1 MAEEITWN
9 TDELKAFAKSLNH
22 DKDGRALK
30 LRMQSQF
37 DTITEDLRD
46 RLREDVRHLPHLGAY
61 PDEVAEGLTFKT
73 KIIGG
78 SKARV
83 SLTGEGKTPKG
94 KWREI
99 GKLLDAGYLFH
110 PAWGHWR
117 GNPPPAYLREAVPEG
132 PPLVDDVIKEATPAM
147 KDQIRSV
154 LNEYLDQLTN
164 IRKAQA

>member
-1 MAEEITWN
+1 MAEVEWN
-9 TDELKAFAKSLNH
+9 TDQLKLFAKSLAH

-37 DTITEDLRD
+37 DSITEDLRD
-46 RLREDVRHLPHLGAY
+46 RLREDVRKLPHLGEY
-61 PDEVAEGLTFKT
+61 PEDVAEGIVFKT

-78 SKARV
+78 KNARV
-83 SLTGEGKTPKG
+83 SLVGEAKTSKG
-94 KWREI
+94 KWREL
-99 GKLLDAGYLFH
+99 GKLLDSGFLFH

-117 GNPPPAYLREAVPEG
+117 GNPPPSYLREAVPEG
-132 PPLVDDVIKEATPAM
+132 PPLVDNVLKEATPAM

-154 LNEYLDQLTN
+154 LNDYLDQLTD